1 MLGVVQEMNPSK
13 SGNSQR
19 LKLNGKW
26 YVANWKV
33 NLDGVQKGTHVEY
46 ETGSF
51 KGNDGKDVET
61 IATIRPAPSNG
72 TAQSPQAAPQTG
84 STICDGDILR
94 SVSNVVG
101 NACAAGTIKDLI
113 EMRAWINAAYDAYMD
128 MGKPIQSS
136 GIAGNLNA
144 QRPPQHEFDDS
155 EELGEKFYQGLPPT
169 KGTSGA
175 PW

>member
-72 TAQSPQAAPQTG
+72 AAQSAPATPQTG

-101 NACAAGTIKDLI
+101 NACAAGTIKSPAELK
-113 EMRAWINAAYDAYMD
+113 AWFDAAYAGFTF
-128 MGKPIQSS
+128 MGAKEAPPKQSHVM
-136 GIAGNLNA
+136 
-144 QRPPQHEFDDS
+144 PDFDDS
-155 EELGEKFYQGLPPT
+155 AKLGEDMPDKFYENLPPQT
-169 KGTSGA
+169 GGSK
-175 PW
+175 W